1 MLFTPKQKIIAFGLF
16 LMLILFFILNL
27 SIGSVQ
33 IGFKEVVSILVS
45 QESEK
50 ESWRYIILNYRLP
63 KAIVAILVGMALSI
77 SGMLMQT
84 LFKNPMADPYV
95 LGLSS
100 GSSLGVALVVLGGGL
115 FPLAVKQYFT
125 SSLALVLASVLGSL
139 LVLFII
145 LLVSRKVRDT
155 MTLLIVGLMFG
166 SFAGALVGVLSY
178 FSSAEELKKFTFW
191 SLGSLGN
198 LTWQNILVMFL
209 SILVG
214 LLLSFRYLKTLNAL
228 LLGEN
233 YAQSLGVNIKRSR
246 VLIILA
252 TAILSGTCTAFAGPI
267 AFVGLAIP
275 HITKMIFK
283 SSNHFCLFFGNL
295 LLGAIIL
302 LVCDSVCQ
310 LPGDSF
316 ILPINAIT
324 SIVGAPIVIYLLL
337 RKQGFRA

>member
-1 MLFTPKQKIIAFGLF
+1 MLFTSKQKILAFGLF
-16 LMLILFFILNL
+16 LILILVFILNL

-33 IGFKEVVSILVS
+33 IAFKDVVSILIF
-45 QESEK
+45 QDADK
-50 ESWRYIILNYRLP
+50 ESWKYIILNYRLP
-63 KAIVAILVGMALSI
+63 KAIVAVLVGMALSI

-100 GSSLGVALVVLGGGL
+100 GSSLGVALVILGGSL

-145 LLVSRKVRDT
+145 LLVSRKIRDT

-166 SFAGALVGVLSY
+166 SFAGAIVGVLSY

-198 LTWQNILVMFL
+198 VTWQNISIMTLVIF
-209 SILVG
+209 IG

-233 YAQSLGVNIKRSR
+233 YARSLGVNIKKSR

-252 TAILSGTCTAFAGPI
+252 TAVLSGTCTAFAGPI

-302 LVCDSVCQ
+302 LFCDAVCQ
-310 LPGDSF
+310 LPGESF

-337 RKQGFRA
+337 RKQGFRT

>member
-1 MLFTPKQKIIAFGLF
+1 MLFTSKQKIITFGLF

-27 SIGSVQ
+27 SIGSVH

-50 ESWRYIILNYRLP
+50 ESWKYIILNYRLP
-63 KAIVAILVGMALSI
+63 KAIVAILVGMALSV

-84 LFKNPMADPYV
+84 MFKNPMADPYV

-115 FPLAVKQYFT
+115 FPLAIKQYFT

-155 MTLLIVGLMFG
+155 MTLLIVGLMFA

-198 LTWQNILVMFL
+198 LTWQNITIMFTA
-209 SILVG
+209 IFIG
-214 LLLSFRYLKTLNAL
+214 LFISFRFLKTLNAL

-233 YAQSLGVNIKRSR
+233 YARSLGVNIKKSR
-246 VLIILA
+246 LFIILV

-283 SSNHFCLFFGNL
+283 TSNHFIQFFGNL
-295 LLGAIIL
+295 LFGSIIL
-302 LVCDSVCQ
+302 LLCDTICQ
-310 LPGDSF
+310 VPGDSF
-316 ILPINAIT
+316 VLPINAIT